1 MQEGDKSISKY
12 VKSVSKLDND
22 LFRFNVLFK
31 SDAITYKEMEVYVS
45 VSRLNNFLFTVLCSH
60 RTQILCHFKNIFI
73 KAKFF
78 GSILIR

>member
-1 MQEGDKSISKY
+1 MPEGDKSIRKY

>member
-31 SDAITYKEMEVYVS
+31 SDAITYKEMEVNVS

>member
-1 MQEGDKSISKY
+1 MPEGDKSIRKY

-60 RTQILCHFKNIFI
+60 RTQILCHLKIFSLKQI
-73 KAKFF
+73 SLVLF
-78 GSILIR
+78 